1 MIKPRAEMAE
11 EFADENG
18 FDEPYDMQLFVD
30 LLARRDEM
38 VVEEIAERIAQFRD
52 TQFSPPIENAS
63 AFAKAIQ
70 ELPGLV
76 CNDILI
82 ILSAL
87 KGKLR

>member
-38 VVEEIAERIAQFRD
+38 VVEAVIAEITDVAEVHHTTVERIR
-52 TQFSPPIENAS
+52 
-63 AFAKAIQ
+63 
-70 ELPGLV
+70 
-76 CNDILI
+76 
-82 ILSAL
+82 AL
-87 KGKLR
+87 KGKLK